1 MTTIAERTGKLYD
14 LITDITCET
23 YDNNLHIGYWRGLEL
38 TPDNIPAA
46 NDALTDEIINRL
58 NPASGD
64 RLLDIGCGAGA
75 PALHVAGRTGADV
88 TGITVSGRQVEIANA
103 AASGRGLADRAR
115 FRLADA
121 TEMPFPD
128 ASFNGAWA
136 LESMNYM
143 PDQVDFLRQ
152 VARVLTPGSRFVVVE
167 VVQHKEPRDA
177 SEQQIVD
184 FYRDIWELATVER
197 LDRYPGLFAAA
208 GLELEALD
216 DISTDVWPGMAVL
229 LTTVRA
235 QREQWLQRIDEA
247 AFNGLL
253 GGMEGIA
260 TQTSYVVATAIKR

>member
-38 TPDNIPAA
+38 TTENIPAA
-46 NDALTDEIINRL
+46 NDALTDEVISRL

-75 PALHVAGRTGADV
+75 PALRIASRTGTDV

-103 AASGRGLADRAR
+103 GASSVGLGDRAR
-115 FRLADA
+115 FMLADA

-143 PDQVDFLRQ
+143 PDQVGFLRQ
-152 VARVLTPGSRFVVVE
+152 VARVLTPGGRFVVVE
-167 VVQHKEPRDA
+167 VVQDRQPRDA
-177 SEQQIVD
+177 REQEIVD
-184 FYRDIWELATVER
+184 FYQNIWELATVER
-197 LDRYPGLFAAA
+197 LDRYPGLFAEA
-208 GLELEALD
+208 GFELKALD
-216 DISTDVWPGMAVL
+216 DVSNDVWPGMAVL

-235 QREQWLQRIDEA
+235 QRERWLKHIDEA

-260 TQTSYVVATAIKR
+260 TQTRYVVATAIKS